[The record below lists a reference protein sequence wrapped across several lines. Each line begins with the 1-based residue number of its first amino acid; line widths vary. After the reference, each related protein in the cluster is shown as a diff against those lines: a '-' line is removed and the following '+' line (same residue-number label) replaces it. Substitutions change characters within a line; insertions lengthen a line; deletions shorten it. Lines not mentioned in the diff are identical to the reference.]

1 MPAPNSWIQRQNTAL
16 RLRGC
21 AVSLDLAGSRIR
33 LRATLPPKP
42 SDPIGASAKQQRI
55 STGLLY
61 PEQGEEAIELAEAL
75 SKALE
80 RHRVGAE
87 AFDWAPWLRLS
98 AAKEPS
104 AATLGEVSGA
114 AAIEQ
119 AREWWFR
126 HGKHRYAAESTWQSS
141 YERPLRP
148 LRGIARLEMSHL
160 HALVETT
167 QAKTRYR
174 RVLTTACA
182 TVARALHWPEDAVEE
197 LLAKGKGYAISSV
210 KAREIPPDGVI
221 EAGIDQLPSHWQ
233 WAVAMVATYGCRPH
247 EALKYATV
255 LPSGLASV
263 QNGKTGA
270 RQSLALPAQWIERW
284 DLHQQRK
291 PNIDLNRNN
300 QQVGGL
306 MSQML
311 LRRKVGFRAYDLRH
325 AWAVRAIHDPRI
337 SPSLAAKSM
346 GHSLT
351 MHSMVYQ
358 RWFDGSE
365 LEGVQALLSAGP

>member
-1 MPAPNSWIQRQNTAL
+1 MPAPSSWIKRQNAAL

-42 SDPIGASAKQQRI
+42 TDPIGASARQQRI

-61 PEQGEEAIELAEAL
+61 PEQGEDAIELAEAL

-80 RHRVGAE
+80 RHRIGVE
-87 AFDWAPWLRLS
+87 PFDWAPWLRLA

-104 AATLGEVSGA
+104 ASALGEISGPE
-114 AAIEQ
+114 AIEQ
-119 AREWWFR
+119 ARDWWFS
-126 HGKHRYAAESTWQSS
+126 HGKHRHAAESTWQSS

-148 LRGIARLEMSHL
+148 LRGIARLEPSHL

-167 QAKTRYR
+167 KAKTRYR
-174 RVLTTACA
+174 RVLSTACA
-182 TVARALHWPEDAVEE
+182 TVARALHWPEDVIEE
-197 LLAKGKGYAISSV
+197 LLAKGKGYAMSSV
-210 KAREIPPDGVI
+210 KAREIPPDAVI
-221 EAGIDQLPSHWQ
+221 EARIDQLPSGWQ

-247 EALKYATV
+247 EALKYAEV
-255 LPSGLASV
+255 LPSGLARIED
-263 QNGKTGA
+263 GKTGA
-270 RQSLALPAQWIERW
+270 RQSLALPVRRVERW
-284 DLHQQRK
+284 DLHQQRR
-291 PNIDLNRNN
+291 PGIDLTRANKE
-300 QQVGGL
+300 VGHL
-306 MSQML
+306 MSQVL

-365 LEGVQALLSAGP
+365 LEGVQALLSAES